1 MLPKVSLLLLLV
13 AALIGCGASPAAA
26 FEEPY
31 VFPPTRPEPYPMER
45 RTYRSF
51 AELADLLASND
62 TVAQLLGSARPE
74 DIPPPTPLTCGRR
87 LSGTAHRVR
96 CAAGPPLGGYVLEP
110 PQPATASIVFLHG
123 FTDTPWFYATFFR
136 SALTAAPE
144 LFASVRVVVP
154 LAPVYRNQSVVGEP
168 PGDFFAWFDA
178 AAFLNTTLA
187 RLTDGA
193 DVATAEAALRADTAM
208 DDRLGLFLS
217 TRRVEAVIARE
228 RDALRTGGAPGGGRV
243 LLVGHSLG
251 AAMATHIAL
260 VSRAHL
266 DGVVLLQGFVPAART
281 LLASKEAYNSGER
294 QYAVELV
301 GGGADRVVPAP
312 VVEASARIV
321 EDLLPAAARV
331 KYTVQAGVS
340 HSNFFSP
347 GPGVEAAVG
356 VLRRFLE

>member
-1 MLPKVSLLLLLV
+1 MSPD
-13 AALIGCGASPAAA
+13 ASSTAA